1 MKKLFTLFFALVV
14 SSMMTVQAQSTM
26 RVTKTDGTVV
36 NIKVADIDE
45 ITFPGDDEAEVS
57 FMYYNRFWLHPE
69 QWVQLVTT
77 IMRDGEEV
85 YAFVEWKSTD
95 ESVATVDNTGKV
107 TGVGDGKCQI
117 LAVTEYGQGQF
128 EIDVV
133 TEPQIDLNV
142 TNIQNRD
149 CRYTITPKDPATKY
163 YYNLRIQS
171 GSYSVDDF
179 DQYGSEEQNML
190 HFARDWWSFVASM
203 YGIEWKDYMNDTLNE
218 GVVSEGAEA
227 TQSDGLIPG
236 QQYCLYAFG
245 LDEEGE
251 LTTPIEVTKFTTTK
265 PEMTDMTFECEF
277 NEIKS
282 DDATFTITPSDQT
295 QPYFV
300 NVQRASYVEW
310 FIENEKLDEMVTS
323 LTGSITPGQY
333 PEAYNTGTATRKMTD
348 FLGTVR
354 SNNDYY
360 VIVFGW
366 DDGQT
371 TDVQVF
377 KFHTK

>member
-1 MKKLFTLFFALVV
+1 MKKIFTLIAAMIVLGT
-14 SSMMTVQAQSTM
+14 MAAQAQSTM
-26 RVTKTDGTVV
+26 VVKKTDGTTVE
-36 NIKVADIDE
+36 IKVAEIQD
-45 ITFPGDDEAEVS
+45 ITFPDDNREEVT
-57 FMYYNRFWLHPE
+57 FMYYKRFWLHPE
-69 QWVQLVTT
+69 QWMQLVTQ
-77 IMRDGEEV
+77 IYRNGEEV
-85 YAFVEWKSTD
+85 STYVEWSSTD
-95 ESVATVDNTGKV
+95 ESVATVDKYGKV

-117 LAVTEYGQGQF
+117 LATTQEGQGSF
-128 EIDVV
+128 EVNVV

-142 TNIQNRD
+142 YDISNRD
-149 CRYTITPKDPATKY
+149 CQYTITPKDPATKY

-179 DQYGSEEQNML
+179 DPYGSEEQNML
-190 HFARDWWSFVASM
+190 HFARDWWSFVAGM
-203 YGIEWKDYMNDTLNE
+203 YGTTWQEYMNQTLSE

-251 LTTPIEVTKFTTTK
+251 LTTPIEVKKFTTTK
-265 PEMTDMTFECEF
+265 PESVEMTFGCEF

-282 DDATFTITPSDQT
+282 DDATFTITPSDQS

-300 NVQRASYVEW
+300 NVQRASYVDW
-310 FIENEKLDEMVTS
+310 FVENDKMDDMVTS
-323 LTGSITPGQY
+323 LTGTVTPDMY
-333 PEAYNTGTATRKMTD
+333 PEAYCTGTATRKMTD
-348 FLGTVR
+348 YLGTVR

-366 DDGQT
+366 NDGQT
-371 TDVQVF
+371 TPVQVF
-377 KFHTK
+377 SFHTK